1 LITLWQGALAA
12 KVSIVMS
19 ERQSLADGT
28 EPLADGTAH
37 VAFGAVR

>member
-1 LITLWQGALAA
+1 
-12 KVSIVMS
+12 MS

-28 EPLADGTAH
+28 EPLADGAAH